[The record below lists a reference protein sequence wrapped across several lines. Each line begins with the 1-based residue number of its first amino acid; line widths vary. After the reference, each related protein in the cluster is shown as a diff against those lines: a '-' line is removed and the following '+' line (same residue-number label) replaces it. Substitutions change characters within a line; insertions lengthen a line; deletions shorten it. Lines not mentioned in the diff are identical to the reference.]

1 MNNNTVIE
9 KKQAAGSAS
18 TNLSVMSETL
28 GLPRKKD
35 GHILAQGRVDPV
47 TRGAV
52 CIKSQTQLNDNGA
65 VSDFKLKYW
74 YRLPDNRTELVKLF
88 DVKSDHDGKLESFLV
103 AGREIDLNDPK
114 AINAGF
120 EAIRRAH
127 EALKNNNLPEMAK
140 IFHDCDLAKYV
151 KVNVKITG
159 QKTSGGFDFDFNLLF
174 NKDRRDVTEELS
186 LPSDPVL
193 KKALFGLGMNSY
205 AKAFNYQS
213 GKRDVHATHI
223 PTNSHY
229 TNTFDVK
236 TRETGSLKLTGE
248 IKPHHPDEPTYYGD
262 LVKVF
267 TKVAGNTGSRIRD
280 YKLDKLV
287 LAEVDMTDRSQDE
300 QMKAI
305 GAINGMMRDVA
316 NHNAPKPMQH
326 MAEYDLI
333 NLVTTASHVAQKN
346 TSDKHSFNVI
356 SLAGN
361 RMTPIVGSFG
371 DEIGACKLITF
382 AGVTILHDFGFK
394 PAGDGSP
401 ISGAIPNIQD
411 WKDHID
417 LITITHG
424 HLDHKDGV
432 AYEDLH
438 GKDLLCA
445 PQVEERIKDQMRTVH
460 GSKARYR
467 HPNYL
472 GMERNGFKVLS
483 KDEGKS
489 GIVVIYSPNATPH
502 TSYCTPYY
510 YAAFYTDGS
519 GRKRIRGVYVNMGDV
534 RDENNVKDW
543 FFKQGWKHYLK
554 KAIPGLKDGDIPDKP
569 TLAEWDSTSVR
580 YFGET
585 PKFDTISENKN
596 KVIGWLEGTPVLDA
610 HLASSDMQFDAM
622 IRAATKYER
631 DFTAFGKNMEL
642 TQRIQNIFGY
652 KNLNKPRAQG
662 QQNQIHMDSLHRE
675 KMQSTLTHHDSK
687 ELDDPD
693 FYEMLYA
700 KYDHFDG
707 MKKDDREAEVER
719 LFGED
724 PAQARL
730 HEIALKWFDVE
741 KKMERLEAKAEK
753 EGKKLEL
760 KEGEINLP
768 LKSETYRLYLLKKF
782 YQDQGERDKA
792 AEVNT
797 HLKYILFQRLSDFD
811 NNYRRYQNRKKWSG
825 SYETGEPK
833 ELGPLVITRNTLTSR
848 LMFEDNPQNMFVA
861 VTGTQGNEVEVEA
874 QLIKYLE
881 GRSLMNQNATYRHTV
896 RPFPDDMNPVII
908 ISQPVIPG
916 NDAGRRKILRMAAD
930 EQKLVV
936 FNATHDGYEI
946 YNFTKLPLETQKK
959 IKADLAADNVSYDI
973 KSRGNMLVVSGGM
986 PIGYRGHGRE
996 DDVKM
1001 WMKRVNAD
1009 MNTAQHIPDPEAA
1022 QKIRTV
1028 AASVNQ
1034 RSHPLVEDFE
1044 IMNINRFRKDGQPLK
1059 VKGRIP
1065 AGIVLI
1071 RSDSR
1076 YQKPYRQIIQK
1087 QRIVRLEQEGC
1098 PTHFQP
1104 LLAGC
1109 DGNTDLKRDFEA
1121 FSDTESWFEKHEDQT
1136 RAPDKAPAV
1145 IDMNPITVDEKFA
1158 RRPGFSGA
1166 VVPGQRAKRRMEL
1179 LLN

>member
-1 MNNNTVIE
+1 MNNENVTKTRNAKTALAATTVF
-9 KKQAAGSAS
+9 
-18 TNLSVMSETL
+18 SETL
-28 GLPRKKD
+28 GLPRKKE
-35 GHILAQGRVDPV
+35 GHIMAQGRVDPV

-52 CIKSQTQLNDNGA
+52 CVKSQTILNPNGVVA
-65 VSDFKLKYW
+65 DFKLKYW

-88 DVKSDHDGKLESFLV
+88 DIKTAEDGQLQSFLV
-103 AGREIDLNDPK
+103 AGREIDLTDTK
-114 AINAGF
+114 AVNAGL

-127 EALKNNNLPEMAK
+127 EALKNNDLPEMAK
-140 IFHDCDLAKYV
+140 IFQDCDLAKYV

-159 QKTSGGFDFDFNLLF
+159 QKPTGGFDFDFNVLF
-174 NKDRRDVTEELS
+174 NHGKVSSEALS
-186 LPSDPVL
+186 LPSDPIL

-205 AKAFNYQS
+205 AKAFNYES
-213 GKRDVHATHI
+213 GKREVHSTHI

-229 TNTFDVK
+229 TNRFDVK

-248 IKPHHPDEPTYYGD
+248 IDPYHPEEPNYYPD

-267 TKVAGNTGSRIRD
+267 TKVAGSVGVKHRE
-280 YKLDKLV
+280 YKLDRLV
-287 LAEVDMTDRSQDE
+287 LAGVDLTEKSQDE

-326 MAEYDLI
+326 MAEFDLI
-333 NLVTTASHVAQKN
+333 NLVTTASHIADKN
-346 TSDKHSFNVI
+346 TPEKNSFNVI

-401 ISGAIPNIQD
+401 ITGAIPNIED

-424 HLDHKDGV
+424 HLDHKDGL
-432 AYEDLH
+432 AYEDVKN
-438 GKDLLCA
+438 KDVLCA
-445 PQVEERIKDQMRTVH
+445 PQVKERIKDQLRTVH
-460 GSKARYR
+460 GSKSRNR
-467 HPNYL
+467 MPNFL
-472 GMERNGFKVLS
+472 PMERNGFRTLS
-483 KDEGKS
+483 KDGGKS

-510 YAAFYTDGS
+510 YAAFYTDGA
-519 GRKRIRGVYVNMGDV
+519 GRTRIRGVYVNMGDV

-543 FFKQGWKHYLK
+543 FFRQGWKQYLK
-554 KAIPGLKDGDIPDKP
+554 KALPTLNDGDIPEKP
-569 TLAEWDSTSVR
+569 TVAEWDTTSVR
-580 YFGET
+580 YVGET
-585 PKFDTISENKN
+585 PRFDTISENKN
-596 KVIGWLEGTPVLDA
+596 KVIGWLEGMPVMDA

-622 IRAATKYER
+622 MRAAAKYER
-631 DFTAFGKNMEL
+631 DFTTFGKNMEL

-652 KNLNKPRAQG
+652 KDLNKSRAQG

-675 KMQSTLTHHDSK
+675 KMQSALTYQDSK
-687 ELDDPD
+687 ELDNED
-693 FYEMLYA
+693 FAAELQS
-700 KYDHFDG
+700 KYDHFNG
-707 MKKDDREAEVER
+707 MKKGERETEVDDMRYQ
-719 LFGED
+719 D
-724 PAQARL
+724 PAAAHL
-730 HEIALKWFDVE
+730 HDIALKWFEVE
-741 KKMERLEAKAEK
+741 KKIERLEEKAEK
-753 EGKKLEL
+753 EGKPMEL
-760 KEGEINLP
+760 KDGEIDLP

-782 YQDQGERDKA
+782 YQARGDHDAA

-797 HLKYILFQRLSDFD
+797 HLKYVLFQRLSDFD
-811 NNYRRYQNRKKWSG
+811 NNYRRYENRKRWAEK
-825 SYETGEPK
+825 YETGQAR

-861 VTGTQGNEVEVEA
+861 ITGTQGNEVEVEA
-874 QLIKYLE
+874 QLMKYLE
-881 GRSLMNQNATYRHTV
+881 GRSLLNQNATYRHTV
-896 RPFPDDMNPVII
+896 RPFPEGMNPVII

-916 NDAGRRKILRMAAD
+916 NEEGRRKILRMATE
-930 EQKLVV
+930 EQKMVV

-946 YNFTKLPLETQKK
+946 HNFDKLPTHVQQK
-959 IKADLAADNVSYDI
+959 IKSDLAVDNVAYDI
-973 KSRGNMLVVSGGM
+973 KSRGNILVVAGGM

-996 DDVKM
+996 EDIKS

-1009 MNTAQHIPDPEAA
+1009 INTAQHIPDPEAA
-1022 QKIRTV
+1022 ARIRILASSLGQK
-1028 AASVNQ
+1028 
-1034 RSHPLVEDFE
+1034 SHPLIEDFE
-1044 IMNINRFRKDGQPLK
+1044 IMNINRFRKTGEPLK

-1071 RSDSR
+1071 RTDAR
-1076 YQKPYRQIIQK
+1076 YQKPYRQIIHK
-1087 QRIVRLEQEGC
+1087 QRIVRLEQENC

-1109 DGNTDLKRDFEA
+1109 DGNTELKRDFEA
-1121 FSDTESWFEKHEDQT
+1121 FADTEKWFEKHEDQERT
-1136 RAPDKAPAV
+1136 PDKSPAL
-1145 IDMNPITVDEKFA
+1145 IDLNPITKNETFA
-1158 RRPGFSGA
+1158 RQPGFAGT
-1166 VVPGQRAKRRMEL
+1166 VTPGQRAKRRMEL